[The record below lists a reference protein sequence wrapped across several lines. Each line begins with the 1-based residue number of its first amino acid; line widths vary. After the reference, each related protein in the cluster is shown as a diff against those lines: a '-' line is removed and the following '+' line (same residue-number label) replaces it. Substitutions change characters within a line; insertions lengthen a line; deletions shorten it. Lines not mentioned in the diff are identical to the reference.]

1 MDYSINGIPVMYD
14 YINAYNSRISPSTI
28 HINSGI
34 KWYFM
39 KQLLQEIIGLYDFEL
54 PEDWNHDY
62 FKYVL
67 FVNGFISVLNTDIAG
82 VICQHCTLSGRDIYY
97 APKYALITNPAF
109 DKTYRLQIGVRCGLI
124 KLRPDYTGVMDIVDY
139 YSDMLA
145 LAAETAGLNLQ
156 NTKLAYVFL
165 CADKQQAESFK
176 KLYDQIAAGNPA
188 AFADKKLF
196 NDDGTPNWVMFN
208 QQLRNT
214 YIAGDILEDMRK
226 WKNQF
231 CTEVGIPNANT
242 DKKERLIRDEVNANA
257 TETQTK
263 AILWLET
270 IRKGMEE
277 TNDLFG
283 LDLSV
288 KLHFNEQ
295 EGGTEDVRSDALIP
309 RTV

>member
-54 PEDWNHDY
+54 PEDWNQDY

-67 FVNGFISVLNTDIAG
+67 FVNGFIAVLNTDIAG
-82 VICQHCTLSGRDIYY
+82 IICQHCTLSGRDIYY

-124 KLRPDYTGVMDIVDY
+124 KLRPDYTGIMDIVDY

-231 CTEVGIPNANT
+231 CTEVGIPNTNT
-242 DKKERLIRDEVNANA
+242 DKKERLIRDEVNANI

-295 EGGTEDVRSDALIP
+295 EGGTNVRSDALIP
-309 RTV
+309 RAV

>member
-242 DKKERLIRDEVNANA
+242 DKKERLIRDEVNANS

-288 KLHFNEQ
+288 KLHFNEK
-295 EGGTEDVRSDALIP
+295 EGGSDVRSDALIP

>member
-1 MDYSINGIPVMYD
+1 MDYSFNGIPAFYD
-14 YINAYNSRISPSTI
+14 YINVYNSRISPSTI
-28 HINSGI
+28 HINSQI
-34 KWYFM
+34 KWYFVR
-39 KQLLQEIIGLYDFEL
+39 QLVQEVIGLYDFRL

-67 FVNGFISVLNTDIAG
+67 FVNGFISVLNTDMAG

-109 DKTYRLQIGVRCGLI
+109 DKTYRLQIGVKCGLI
-124 KLRPDYTGVMDIVDY
+124 KLKPDYTGVMDIVDY

-145 LAAETAGLNLQ
+145 LAAESAGLNLQ
-156 NTKLAYVFL
+156 NTKLAYVFM

-176 KLYDQIAAGNPA
+176 KVFDQISAGNPA
-188 AFADKKLF
+188 GFMDKKLF
-196 NDDGTPNWVMFN
+196 NDDGSPNWMMFN
-208 QQLRNT
+208 QNLRNT

-226 WKNQF
+226 WKQQF

-242 DKKERLIRDEVNANA
+242 DKKERLIRDEVNANT

-263 AILWLET
+263 AMLWLDT
-270 IRKGMEE
+270 IRNGMEDC
-277 TNDLFG
+277 NRLFG
-283 LDLSV
+283 LDLDV
-288 KLHFNEQ
+288 KLRFTEQ
-295 EGGTEDVRSDALIP
+295 EGGSDARLDALVS

>member
-1 MDYSINGIPVMYD
+1 MDYSFNGIPAFYD
-14 YINAYNSRISPSTI
+14 YINVYNSRISPSTI
-28 HINSGI
+28 HINSQI
-34 KWYFM
+34 KWYFLR
-39 KQLLQEIIGLYDFEL
+39 QLLQEVIGLYDFQL
-54 PEDWNHDY
+54 PEEWNHDY

-67 FVNGFISVLNTDIAG
+67 FVNGFISVLNTDMAG
-82 VICQHCTLSGRDIYY
+82 IICQHCTLSGRDIYY

-226 WKNQF
+226 WKAQF

-242 DKKERLIRDEVNANA
+242 DKKERLIRDEVNANT

-263 AILWLET
+263 AMLWLDT
-270 IRKGMEE
+270 MRNGMEDC
-277 TNDLFG
+277 NRLFG
-283 LDLSV
+283 LDLDV
-288 KLHFNEQ
+288 KLRFTEQ
-295 EGGTEDVRSDALIP
+295 EGGSDARLDAVIP
-309 RTV
+309 GTV

>member
-176 KLYDQIAAGNPA
+176 KLYDQIAAGTPA

-242 DKKERLIRDEVNANA
+242 DKKERLIRDEVNANS

-270 IRKGMEE
+270 IHKGMEE

-288 KLHFNEQ
+288 KLHFNEK
-295 EGGTEDVRSDALIP
+295 EGGSDVRSDALIP

>member
-1 MDYSINGIPVMYD
+1 
-14 YINAYNSRISPSTI
+14 
-28 HINSGI
+28 
-34 KWYFM
+34 
-39 KQLLQEIIGLYDFEL
+39 
-54 PEDWNHDY
+54 
-62 FKYVL
+62 
-67 FVNGFISVLNTDIAG
+67 
-82 VICQHCTLSGRDIYY
+82 
-97 APKYALITNPAF
+97 
-109 DKTYRLQIGVRCGLI
+109 
-124 KLRPDYTGVMDIVDY
+124 MDIVDY

-242 DKKERLIRDEVNANA
+242 DKKERLIRDEVNANS

-270 IRKGMEE
+270 IHKGMEE

-288 KLHFNEQ
+288 KLHFNEK
-295 EGGTEDVRSDALIP
+295 EGGSDVRSDALIP

>member
-54 PEDWNHDY
+54 PQDWNHDY

-242 DKKERLIRDEVNANA
+242 DKKERLIRDEVNANS

-270 IRKGMEE
+270 IHKGMEE

-288 KLHFNEQ
+288 KLHFNEK
-295 EGGTEDVRSDALIP
+295 EGGSDVRSDALIP

>member
-1 MDYSINGIPVMYD
+1 MDYSFNGIPAFYD
-14 YINAYNSRISPSTI
+14 YINVYNSRISPSTI
-28 HINSGI
+28 HINSQI
-34 KWYFM
+34 KWYFVR
-39 KQLLQEIIGLYDFEL
+39 QLLQEVIGLYDLRL

-67 FVNGFISVLNTDIAG
+67 FVNGFISVMKTDIYG
-82 VICQHCTLSGRDIYY
+82 TICQHCTLGGRTIYY
-97 APKYALITNPAF
+97 APKYALISNPAF
-109 DKTYRLQIGVRCGLI
+109 DKSYRLEIGRQCGLI

-242 DKKERLIRDEVNANA
+242 DKKERLIRDEVNANT

-263 AILWLET
+263 AMLWLDT
-270 IRKGMEE
+270 IRNGMEDC
-277 TNDLFG
+277 NRLFD
-283 LDLSV
+283 LDLDV
-288 KLHFNEQ
+288 KLRFTEQ
-295 EGGTEDVRSDALIP
+295 EGGSDARLDALVS

>member
-1 MDYSINGIPVMYD
+1 MDYSFNGIPAFYD
-14 YINAYNSRISPSTI
+14 YINVYNSRISPSTI
-28 HINSGI
+28 HINSQI
-34 KWYFM
+34 KWYFLR
-39 KQLLQEIIGLYDFEL
+39 QLLQEVIGLYDFQL
-54 PEDWNHDY
+54 PEEWNHDY

-67 FVNGFISVLNTDIAG
+67 FVNGFISVLNTDMAG
-82 VICQHCTLSGRDIYY
+82 IICQHCTLSGRDIYY

-156 NTKLAYVFL
+156 NTKLAYVFV

-226 WKNQF
+226 WKQQF

-242 DKKERLIRDEVNANA
+242 DKKERMIRDEVNANT

-263 AILWLET
+263 AMLWLDT
-270 IRKGMEE
+270 MRNGMEDC
-277 TNDLFG
+277 NRLFG
-283 LDLSV
+283 LDLDV
-288 KLHFNEQ
+288 KLRFTEQ
-295 EGGTEDVRSDALIP
+295 EGGSDARLDDVIP
-309 RTV
+309 GIV

>member
-242 DKKERLIRDEVNANA
+242 DKKERLIRDEVNANS

-270 IRKGMEE
+270 IHKGMEE

-288 KLHFNEQ
+288 KLHFNEK
-295 EGGTEDVRSDALIP
+295 EGGSDVRSDALIP